1 MRTETAFKY
10 KSNMSPYYYAM
21 YCGNHV
27 LAKKIEAKRQRSLR
41 S

>member
-27 LAKKIEAKRQRSLR
+27 LAKKIEDTRQRSLR

>member
-21 YCGNHV
+21 YCGNHE
-27 LAKKIEAKRQRSLR
+27 LAKKIEDKRQRLLR